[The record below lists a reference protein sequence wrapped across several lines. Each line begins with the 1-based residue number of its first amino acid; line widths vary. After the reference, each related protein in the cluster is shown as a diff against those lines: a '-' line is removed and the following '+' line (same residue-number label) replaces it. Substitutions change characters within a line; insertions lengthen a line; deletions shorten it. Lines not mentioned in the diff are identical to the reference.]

1 MNGQLTAHFE
11 STRTPATPDREIISI
26 AERRASEIIWEAEL
40 RAEQIINQ
48 AKNSVRNED
57 ANASPLPESR
67 SHQEPRLSEGDVTLL
82 REIASGRTAD
92 QAAHRLDLSARTLRR
107 RLRNICDQLEVN
119 TPIEAV
125 TWAVRQK
132 LI

>member
-1 MNGQLTAHFE
+1 M
-11 STRTPATPDREIISI
+11 
-26 AERRASEIIWEAEL
+26 
-40 RAEQIINQ
+40 INQ